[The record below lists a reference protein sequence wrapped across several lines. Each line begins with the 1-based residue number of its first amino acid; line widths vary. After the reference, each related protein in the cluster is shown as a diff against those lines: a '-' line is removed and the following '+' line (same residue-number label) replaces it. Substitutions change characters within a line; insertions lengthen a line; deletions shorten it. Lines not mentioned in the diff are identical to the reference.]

1 MRSTDGLLALLWV
14 IIAIAVTARTPYVTA
29 ATCPQPNDAVRRC
42 KCSSRDNEIQI
53 WCSHGDSKTI
63 FDELKHLASSVTDPI
78 DELILENNA
87 ISSMPANAF
96 STLKII
102 RLMLRENGIQK
113 VASNWLSD
121 QETSILELFIVE
133 AELRSF
139 PEESLMVLP
148 RLEALSLIA
157 GSLTRLPI
165 ISGLARLRYVQIEA
179 SSLINMGT
187 GNFLGLPFLEQL
199 HITGSPKMQKLDVG
213 SVQDLPRLF
222 LLNFTDCGITWMH
235 PRAFAR
241 LPSLLELS
249 LVGNKLADASNIG
262 GAIRDLTAL
271 TTIRLDRNELEF
283 INEAT
288 FVDIPSLR
296 YVYLSNNKISDIRRG
311 AFHRMPNLK
320 SIDMSKNQ
328 VRHIHPESFTPIRD
342 NNLEELWLSEN
353 SIDNAMTIRLILDM
367 FPKLR
372 FLDVSRNQLQDIV
385 YGSVQGHSRLE
396 MLYLEHNKLQRVGR
410 ETFTAMPM
418 LRELRLA
425 NNSLSNYLAIP
436 LWNLPMLKGLDISF
450 NKFDKLERR
459 MLATLPSLR
468 RFDISHN
475 AVSSLDP
482 TTFIDTPNLEH
493 INISRNNIDSINSL
507 TLSHL
512 YHLYEFDASFNRLN
526 QFVGGMPRAIEY
538 LYLSHNKIMSLPSD
552 SSTDLHLPALKL
564 LDVSDNNIHRVPAN
578 SLTALN
584 LLRWLYLGG
593 NSMQQLDNG
602 AFSGLN
608 QLEILTLNDNKLLS
622 IHSNTFKELP
632 LLNELNLKG
641 NRLEILEPSLLSN
654 NAKLKKLDIS
664 HNRLTEIHESYFSV
678 NKELEELSI
687 SHNSLSDF
695 PSSLAANPNLK
706 ILDLRNNEIK
716 HMKSGMVSSMP
727 YLKELY
733 LSENN
738 LNILNEGAFQKLPN
752 LTILEM
758 EGNNLNTLPSY
769 GIQNLPNLMVVKMA
783 RNKLVSLP
791 SAAMVNLPM
800 LQIVELQQN
809 QLNEIASDAF
819 VGIPNLI
826 MMNLS
831 HNYLNGMEK
840 SGLNNL
846 RNLEVLDLSHNKL
859 KQITTRSIQNMHSL
873 IMLKLDNNRLC
884 NIIGSPFE
892 GMSRLRVL
900 SLRDNKMTS
909 LSESTFNSIKPTISR
924 LDVDG
929 NPVHCACNM
938 KWLQSWLRT
947 TADSF
952 GPRCV
957 DGTLLREMP
966 FTSKHCDEKEL
977 NSLEENIPG
986 CEIESA
992 SAVNANTGTSNKV
1005 TTWTN
1010 SEESEKNKPL
1020 PEETDYF
1027 YDDVVDLND
1036 KDEHQRDV
1044 STEKTLSTISPAILS
1059 HYVPGDTPTLY
1070 ASSRPNSSSSYTDD
1084 HSVQSN
1090 AGGTAYTFFGV
1101 PIPPLNLN
1109 NIWGQAKGTGKRLK
1123 DGRRNPLPKRTSS
1136 TVDQD
1141 GFTPMLPGTG
1151 GFRPTMTT
1159 PDNSFF
1165 GEDTESD
1172 DDEDNIYRN
1181 NSLSNKI
1188 TGSGSPPRYQLS
1200 STTESPFRYDRFSS
1214 SDLSFSK
1221 FVNITTRDSLYE
1233 SATINSIIRP
1243 TVKPSLTNNQQQTLA
1258 TATTLQSNDSVNQ
1271 SEISLVQSSTVGPT
1285 TRSSTTEQQRQ
1296 FAVVTQTATTAA
1308 STMAPGST
1316 TTFTEAVNVSTP
1328 SSLTGFLAPGGQLPV
1343 FNDGT
1348 GGQMPSVHKDGTNG
1362 QLPSSHKDVG
1372 SVVVT
1377 GKPSIVKVTL
1387 SPPGQQSQQQQPQQ
1401 PQQQPQHQR
1410 PQAAVEDAKYSKS
1423 AGSNHQQAY
1432 QLPLPT
1438 RSADTFQSTP
1448 FKTSSASD
1456 WYYAN
1461 YNKTNVEPFVS
1472 KTSSAASRTGHPP
1485 TISATTAIAAAALT
1499 AVSSFGRSPT
1509 AVVLPY
1515 CTLTFVLYYYHYYHS
1530 YFY

>member
-14 IIAIAVTARTPYVTA
+14 IAAIATTARTPRA
-29 ATCPQPNDAVRRC
+29 AAAACPQPSDAIRQC

-63 FDELKHLASSVTDPI
+63 LDELKHLASSINDPV

-157 GSLTRLPI
+157 GSLTRLPL

-179 SSLINMGT
+179 SSLINIES

-199 HITGSPKMQKLDVG
+199 HINGSPKMQKLDMG
-213 SVQDLPRLF
+213 TIQDLPRLF
-222 LLNFTDCGITWMH
+222 LLNISDCGIIWIH

-241 LPSLLELS
+241 LPSLIELS
-249 LVGNKLADASNIG
+249 LVGNKLSDATNIG
-262 GAIRDLTAL
+262 GAIRDLTSL
-271 TTIRLDRNELEF
+271 TTIRLDRNEIGF
-283 INEAT
+283 ITEAT

-296 YVYLSNNKISDIRRG
+296 HVYLSNNKISDIRRG

-320 SIDMSKNQ
+320 SIDVSKNQ
-328 VRHIHPESFTPIRD
+328 LRHIHPESFTPIRD

-353 SIDNAMTIRLILDM
+353 VIDNAMTIRLILDM

-372 FLDVSRNQLQDIV
+372 FLDLSRNLIQDIV

-396 MLYLEHNKLQRVGR
+396 MLYLDHNRLQRVGR
-410 ETFTAMPM
+410 ETFTAMPL

-450 NKFDKLERR
+450 NKFDRLERR

-475 AVSSLDP
+475 IVAALDP
-482 TTFIDTPNLEH
+482 TTFADTPNLEH
-493 INISRNNIDSINSL
+493 VNISYNYISTINSM

-512 YHLYEFDASFNRLN
+512 YHLYEFDASHNKIN
-526 QFVGGMPRAIEY
+526 QFISGMPRAIEY
-538 LYLSHNKIMSLPSD
+538 LYLADNKIMSLPSD

-564 LDVSDNNIHRVPAN
+564 LDVSDNGIHRVPSN
-578 SLTALN
+578 SLTALT

-608 QLEILTLNDNKLLS
+608 QLQILTLNDNKLLS
-622 IHSNTFKELP
+622 IHPNTFKELP
-632 LLNELNLKG
+632 LLTELNLKG

-654 NAKLKKLDIS
+654 NGKLKKLDVS
-664 HNRLTEIHESYFSV
+664 HNRLTEIHESYFSI
-678 NKELEELSI
+678 NKELEELSL
-687 SHNSLSDF
+687 SHNSLSEF
-695 PSSLAANPNLK
+695 PSSLSSNPKIK
-706 ILDLRNNEIK
+706 ILDLKNNEIK
-716 HMKSGMVSSMP
+716 QMKSGMVSSMP

-738 LNILNEGAFQKLPN
+738 LNILNEGAFQQLPN

-769 GIQNLPNLMVVKMA
+769 GIQNLPNLGVVKMA
-783 RNKLVSLP
+783 RNKLVSIP
-791 SAAMVNLPM
+791 SNALVNLPM

-819 VGIPNLI
+819 VGIPNLS

-840 SGLNNL
+840 SGLNTL

-859 KQITTRSIQNMHSL
+859 KQISTRSIQNMHAL

-884 NIIGSPFE
+884 NIVGSPFE

-929 NPVHCACNM
+929 NPVHCSCNM
-938 KWLQSWLRT
+938 RWLQSWLRT

-952 GPRCV
+952 GPRCT

-966 FTSKHCDEKEL
+966 FTAKHCNERDL
-977 NSLEENIPG
+977 NNITENIPG
-986 CEIESA
+986 CEIESIPII
-992 SAVNANTGTSNKV
+992 NANTGTSNQV
-1005 TTWTN
+1005 TSWVNSGETN
-1010 SEESEKNKPL
+1010 ENKPL

-1027 YDDVVDLND
+1027 YEDVVELND
-1036 KDEHQRDV
+1036 KTEDKTELQRGY
-1044 STEKTLSTISPAILS
+1044 STEKTLPTISPAVLS

-1070 ASSRPNSSSSYTDD
+1070 ASSRPNSSSFPDE
-1084 HSVQSN
+1084 HPLQSN
-1090 AGGTAYTFFGV
+1090 SGGTAFTFFGV
-1101 PIPPLNLN
+1101 PIPPLNFN
-1109 NIWGQAKGTGKRLK
+1109 NIWGQTKGTGKRLK
-1123 DGRRNPLPKRTSS
+1123 DSRRNSLPKKPSAIE
-1136 TVDQD
+1136 QD
-1141 GFTPMLPGTG
+1141 GFTSMIPGSG
-1151 GFRPTMTT
+1151 GLRTIATT
-1159 PDNSFF
+1159 TDHTIFEEETDN
-1165 GEDTESD
+1165 
-1172 DDEDNIYRN
+1172 EDNVDTIHKN
-1181 NSLSNKI
+1181 NSTLYKFTKS
-1188 TGSGSPPRYQLS
+1188 SGPTPRYHFD
-1200 STTESPFRYDRFSS
+1200 STTESPFYYNKFPN
-1214 SDLSFSK
+1214 SDNNFSK
-1221 FVNITTRDSLYE
+1221 FANITTRDSLFE
-1233 SATINSIIRP
+1233 SATINSIIRS
-1243 TVKPSLTNNQQQTLA
+1243 TTKPNLSNNQQQT
-1258 TATTLQSNDSVNQ
+1258 TAAVPILQSNISVDQTERLPKLSTVVCLQWDRRRARGPNN
-1271 SEISLVQSSTVGPT
+1271 SNCLQSSHSHP
-1285 TRSSTTEQQRQ
+1285 RQCHQRHRLQQQKQQYRQQQRIQ
-1296 FAVVTQTATTAA
+1296 RIR
-1308 STMAPGST
+1308 PWR
-1316 TTFTEAVNVSTP
+1316 
-1328 SSLTGFLAPGGQLPV
+1328 LPAC
-1343 FNDGT
+1343 
-1348 GGQMPSVHKDGTNG
+1348 PRHR
-1362 QLPSSHKDVG
+1362 H
-1372 SVVVT
+1372 
-1377 GKPSIVKVTL
+1377 
-1387 SPPGQQSQQQQPQQ
+1387 
-1401 PQQQPQHQR
+1401 
-1410 PQAAVEDAKYSKS
+1410 
-1423 AGSNHQQAY
+1423 
-1432 QLPLPT
+1432 
-1438 RSADTFQSTP
+1438 
-1448 FKTSSASD
+1448 
-1456 WYYAN
+1456 
-1461 YNKTNVEPFVS
+1461 
-1472 KTSSAASRTGHPP
+1472 
-1485 TISATTAIAAAALT
+1485 
-1499 AVSSFGRSPT
+1499 
-1509 AVVLPY
+1509 
-1515 CTLTFVLYYYHYYHS
+1515 
-1530 YFY
+1530 

>member
-14 IIAIAVTARTPYVTA
+14 FIAIAVTARTPRAAA
-29 ATCPQPNDAVRRC
+29 ATCPQPSDAVRRC

-63 FDELKHLASSVTDPI
+63 LDELKHLASSVTDPI

-213 SVQDLPRLF
+213 TIQDLPRLF

-241 LPSLLELS
+241 LPSLIELS

-262 GAIRDLTAL
+262 GAIRDLTSL

-296 YVYLSNNKISDIRRG
+296 HVYLSANKISDIRRG

-320 SIDMSKNQ
+320 SIDISKNQ
-328 VRHIHPESFTPIRD
+328 VRHIHPESFTPVRD

-372 FLDVSRNQLQDIV
+372 FLDVSRNQLQDII

-418 LRELRLA
+418 LRELRLS

-475 AVSSLDP
+475 IVSSLDP

-493 INISRNNIDSINSL
+493 VNISHNNIDSINSL

-512 YHLYEFDASFNRLN
+512 YHLYEFDASYNKLN

-564 LDVSDNNIHRVPAN
+564 LDVSDNGIHRVPSN

-608 QLEILTLNDNKLLS
+608 QLEILTLNDNKLLT
-622 IHSNTFKELP
+622 IHPNTFKELP

-641 NRLEILEPSLLSN
+641 NRLEILEPSLLAN
-654 NAKLKKLDIS
+654 NEKLKKLDVS
-664 HNRLTEIHESYFSV
+664 HNRLTEIHESYFSI

-687 SHNSLSDF
+687 SHNSLSEF

-716 HMKSGMVSSMP
+716 QMKSGMVSSMP

-738 LNILNEGAFQKLPN
+738 LNILNEGAFQQLPN

-769 GIQNLPNLMVVKMA
+769 GIQSLPNLMVVKMA

-819 VGIPNLI
+819 VGIPNLV

-884 NIIGSPFE
+884 NIVGSPFE

-952 GPRCV
+952 GPRCT

-966 FTSKHCDEKEL
+966 FTSKHCDEKES
-977 NSLEENIPG
+977 NNIEENIPG
-986 CEIESA
+986 CEIES
-992 SAVNANTGTSNKV
+992 VPVGNANTVTSNKV

-1010 SEESEKNKPL
+1010 SDESDKNKPL

-1036 KDEHQRDV
+1036 KTELQRGY

-1101 PIPPLNLN
+1101 PIPPLSLN
-1109 NIWGQAKGTGKRLK
+1109 NIWGQSKGTGKRLK
-1123 DGRRNPLPKRTSS
+1123 DSRRNSLPKRTS

-1141 GFTPMLPGTG
+1141 SFTPILPGTNG
-1151 GFRPTMTT
+1151 YRPMMTT
-1159 PDNSFF
+1159 PDNNFF
-1165 GEDTESD
+1165 GEDVENED
-1172 DDEDNIYRN
+1172 DVENIYRN
-1181 NSLSNKI
+1181 ASASNKI
-1188 TGSGSPPRYQLS
+1188 IGSGSPPRYQFS
-1200 STTESPFRYDRFSS
+1200 STTESPYRYDRFSS

-1221 FVNITTRDSLYE
+1221 FVNITTRDSLFE

-1243 TVKPSLTNNQQQTLA
+1243 TVKPSITNNQQQTLA
-1258 TATTLQSNDSVNQ
+1258 SATTLQSDDSANQ
-1271 SEISLVQSSTVGPT
+1271 SEISLVQLSTVVCSQWDP
-1285 TRSSTTEQQRQ
+1285 RRRARRPNNSANLPPSRIRPPQQRRRRR
-1296 FAVVTQTATTAA
+1296 
-1308 STMAPGST
+1308 
-1316 TTFTEAVNVSTP
+1316 
-1328 SSLTGFLAPGGQLPV
+1328 PV
-1343 FNDGT
+1343 
-1348 GGQMPSVHKDGTNG
+1348 
-1362 QLPSSHKDVG
+1362 
-1372 SVVVT
+1372 
-1377 GKPSIVKVTL
+1377 
-1387 SPPGQQSQQQQPQQ
+1387 
-1401 PQQQPQHQR
+1401 R
-1410 PQAAVEDAKYSKS
+1410 PQ
-1423 AGSNHQQAY
+1423 
-1432 QLPLPT
+1432 
-1438 RSADTFQSTP
+1438 
-1448 FKTSSASD
+1448 
-1456 WYYAN
+1456 
-1461 YNKTNVEPFVS
+1461 
-1472 KTSSAASRTGHPP
+1472 
-1485 TISATTAIAAAALT
+1485 
-1499 AVSSFGRSPT
+1499 RSPKRST
-1509 AVVLPY
+1509 CPR
-1515 CTLTFVLYYYHYYHS
+1515 HRR
-1530 YFY
+1530 